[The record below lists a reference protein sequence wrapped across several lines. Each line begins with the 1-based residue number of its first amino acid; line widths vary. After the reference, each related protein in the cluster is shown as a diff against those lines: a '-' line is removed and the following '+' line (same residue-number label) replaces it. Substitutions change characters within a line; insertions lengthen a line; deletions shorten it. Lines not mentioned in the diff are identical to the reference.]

1 METQIS
7 QPQEYTDAF
16 KQNLTCIFLSV
27 RAILKETFQ
36 CETPCMYKN
45 NHALSSSIK
54 NDFITLWNVDSS
66 EQHQFKLT
74 ILDDGALCHAKHIK
88 QSFRSPTF
96 RSIVPKFKGG
106 C

>member
-36 CETPCMYKN
+36 CETPCTYIPPANLMFN
-45 NHALSSSIK
+45 AL
-54 NDFITLWNVDSS
+54 
-66 EQHQFKLT
+66 
-74 ILDDGALCHAKHIK
+74 
-88 QSFRSPTF
+88 
-96 RSIVPKFKGG
+96 
-106 C
+106 